1 MTLMSCTRK
10 KDKYVLYKKFFKKN
24 KKMSSDYK
32 KYPLTINEVSSDFDF
47 FFSVRKNNIINS

>member
-1 MTLMSCTRK
+1 MTLMSWTRKK
-10 KDKYVLYKKFFKKN
+10 KDKYVLYKNFKKN

-47 FFSVRKNNIINS
+47 FSFLRTVE

>member
-1 MTLMSCTRK
+1 MDK
-10 KDKYVLYKKFFKKN
+10 KKGQICPVQKILKKK

-47 FFSVRKNNIINS
+47 SSPYGRIIS

>member
-10 KDKYVLYKKFFKKN
+10 KGQICPLQKFLKN

-47 FFSVRKNNIINS
+47 FFSPYGRIIL

>member
-1 MTLMSCTRK
+1 MSFTK
-10 KDKYVLYKKFFKKN
+10 ILKKN

-47 FFSVRKNNIINS
+47 SSPYGRIIL

>member
-1 MTLMSCTRK
+1 MTLMSWTRK
-10 KDKYVLYKKFFKKN
+10 KGQICPVQKILKKI

-47 FFSVRKNNIINS
+47 FLLRTVE

>member
-10 KDKYVLYKKFFKKN
+10 KDKYVLYKKFKKN

-47 FFSVRKNNIINS
+47 FFSVR